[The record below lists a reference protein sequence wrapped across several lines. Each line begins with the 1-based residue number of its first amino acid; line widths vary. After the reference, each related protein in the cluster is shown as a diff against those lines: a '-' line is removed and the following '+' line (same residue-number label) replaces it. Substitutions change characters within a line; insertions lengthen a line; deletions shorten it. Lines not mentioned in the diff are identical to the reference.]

1 MNSVIDSRQLRAFAV
16 LARTGRFT
24 LAARELSLTQSA
36 VSHAI
41 RTLEEDLDCRLF
53 DRTGQGVVLTAAGR
67 QLHKYVE
74 GILESMKEAR
84 SCLARAN
91 VTPLNPA
98 PPKSAATLPQLLVVG
113 GGAAE
118 FPAVF
123 RPQLRRA

>member
-24 LAARELSLTQSA
+24 IAAKELSLTQSA

-53 DRTGQGVVLTAAGR
+53 DRTGQGVVLTTAGR
-67 QLHKYVE
+67 QLLKYVE
-74 GILESMKEAR
+74 GILVSMKEAR
-84 SCLARAN
+84 SSLARAN
-91 VTPLNPA
+91 VTTLNPD
-98 PPKSAATLPQLLVVG
+98 PPGAATMPQLFVV